1 MSEEPRSLF
10 QSDLFTFMPCL
21 GIGILTV
28 STIFSAIRARHDLP
42 TLSFVISIYVFLM
55 LLFWCLHLHDRS
67 PHDTKRKERLKV
79 PIWLFATILNVLFAY
94 RVSTILPLSLDF
106 LIMATSKQPDV
117 NTSSTEDH
125 SANEDNHT
133 AQDRLEE
140 LACLFPKMPSTLPTK
155 LQLFIIGLQSSVRDY
170 VIDQIPNT
178 LGQAFASAVRSKTKI
193 ENQRNKKA

>member
-1 MSEEPRSLF
+1 MQLRSREKFVIFTSLLIARCSLISFLFPAVPTLIMHHPPMSEEPRSLF

-106 LIMATSKQPDV
+106 LVWAMAASTSLCGFYFFFIYRDDSKTV
-117 NTSSTEDH
+117 
-125 SANEDNHT
+125 SA
-133 AQDRLEE
+133 
-140 LACLFPKMPSTLPTK
+140 S
-155 LQLFIIGLQSSVRDY
+155 
-170 VIDQIPNT
+170 
-178 LGQAFASAVRSKTKI
+178 TKI
-193 ENQRNKKA
+193 ETGEKICKVSEPFVAEKV